1 MIKLKNILSEV
12 SKPKAI
18 HVTYIERSGK
28 LYKIKSDGN
37 RMSEDDFKKQ
47 FGIEVPYYYDERKLD
62 KISKTFKKDRIK
74 FTYDDTMDVS

>member
-12 SKPKAI
+12 SKPKTI